1 MADPP
6 SDLFVKKAQ
15 FTKTVY
21 RDVYPTV
28 DPTNPANSMAGK
40 VIVITG
46 PSKGLGRLGFVKS
59 FAKAGPKAIVLVSRN
74 EAGLKQVRDEIKE
87 IDKDVQVEIIPTDI
101 KSAESVTSFWEK
113 VKEKFGHADVLV
125 NNAASVGGGT
135 VADQPLDSWWN
146 DFETNVKGTFLV
158 TQGFLK
164 LLGTEKK
171 GAIISLTTFAAH
183 MPFPGLSA
191 YSISK
196 LALTQLQAF
205 IAVENPNVTAVAI
218 HPGLILTDATL
229 DYFKPFAKDSPELLG
244 GLGVWL
250 ATENASF
257 LSGKYVEVN
266 WSVDELIERKDEIV
280 KEGKLSIGIKG
291 EFGSEQ
297 FE

>member
-1 MADPP
+1 MA
-6 SDLFVKKAQ
+6 
-15 FTKTVY
+15 TVQHSI
-21 RDVYPTV
+21 
-28 DPTNPANSMAGK
+28 N
-40 VIVITG
+40 I
-46 PSKGLGRLGFVKS
+46 SK
-59 FAKAGPKAIVLVSRN
+59 
-74 EAGLKQVRDEIKE
+74 
-87 IDKDVQVEIIPTDI
+87 
-101 KSAESVTSFWEK
+101 
-113 VKEKFGHADVLV
+113 
-125 NNAASVGGGT
+125 
-135 VADQPLDSWWN
+135 
-146 DFETNVKGTFLV
+146 ETNVKGTFLV

-164 LLGTEKK
+164 LLGKERK

-205 IAVENPNVTAVAI
+205 IAVENPNVTAVAV

-250 ATENASF
+250 ATENATF

-266 WSVDELIERKDEIV
+266 WSVDELMERKDEIV

>member
-1 MADPP
+1 
-6 SDLFVKKAQ
+6 
-15 FTKTVY
+15 
-21 RDVYPTV
+21 
-28 DPTNPANSMAGK
+28 
-40 VIVITG
+40 
-46 PSKGLGRLGFVKS
+46 
-59 FAKAGPKAIVLVSRN
+59 
-74 EAGLKQVRDEIKE
+74 
-87 IDKDVQVEIIPTDI
+87 
-101 KSAESVTSFWEK
+101 
-113 VKEKFGHADVLV
+113 
-125 NNAASVGGGT
+125 
-135 VADQPLDSWWN
+135 
-146 DFETNVKGTFLV
+146 VKGTFLV

-164 LLGTEKK
+164 LLGKEKK

-205 IAVENPNVTAVAI
+205 IAVENPNVTAVAV

-250 ATENASF
+250 ATENATF

-266 WSVDELIERKDEIV
+266 WSVDELMERKDEIV
-280 KEGKLSIGIKG
+280 KEWKLSIGIKG